1 MTNKGQVTAGER
13 FPRIPANKIQ
23 TMVGL
28 PIHLAW
34 ANKGC
39 VWILES
45 VADGQMRLRTPKTGK
60 ILHANVVY
68 ARYIARLDPDR
79 VVDTD

>member
-1 MTNKGQVTAGER
+1 MSNTQVKAADR
-13 FPRIPANKIQ
+13 FPRIPADKIQ
-23 TMVGL
+23 TMVGK

-39 VWILES
+39 VWILEA

-60 ILHANVVY
+60 ILYANVAD

-79 VVDTD
+79 VLDTD